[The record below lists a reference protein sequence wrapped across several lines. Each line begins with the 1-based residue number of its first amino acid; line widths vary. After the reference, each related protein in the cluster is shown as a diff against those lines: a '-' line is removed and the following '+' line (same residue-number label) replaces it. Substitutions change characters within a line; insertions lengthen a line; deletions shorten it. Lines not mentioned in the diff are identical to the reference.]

1 MPGTP
6 KPIIRPGFS
15 PHWTT
20 VIQGLEFGA
29 MAQNMSNAGRN
40 QGNVLDRYGN
50 TTGLNGTDLNQ
61 TVTIGAGWLTSP
73 LGPYPDG
80 PLAGVTVGTGLTGS
94 GFAVQQ
100 NLATGLITTTA
111 GSTSGSITTV
121 HSGTFAANQM
131 IGAADIADPTLGT
144 PVPAIAPGT
153 YISSITGSGPYSVT
167 LSQKAVESGT
177 QLFCAAAVFSQLT

>member
-6 KPIIRPGFS
+6 KPVVDPRYGS
-15 PHWTT
+15 HWTP
-20 VIQGLEFGA
+20 VLQAIHFGQQQ
-29 MAQNMSNAGRN
+29 QNLSNAGRN

-61 TVTIGAGWLTSP
+61 TVTIGAGWLTSA
-73 LGPYPDG
+73 LGPYPEG

-111 GSTSGSITTV
+111 LSTGATITLL

-153 YISSITGSGPYSVT
+153 FIASITGTGPYTVT

-177 QLFCAAAVFSQLT
+177 QLYCAAAVFSQLT